1 LDLRLLGLAL
11 ETFAIGTGSLVFAG
25 LIGGVAEDLSISVGY
40 AGQLIML
47 YAVVYPTGSPVL
59 VTITRRVASSRS
71 LRPSPA
77 RR

>member
-11 ETFAIGTGSLVFAG
+11 ETFAIGTGNLVFTG

-47 YAVVYPTGSPVL
+47 YAVV
-59 VTITRRVASSRS
+59 
-71 LRPSPA
+71 
-77 RR
+77 